1 MAKVRIGFS
10 TQFELENELV
20 GIGTDNPTNTLQALG
35 NIHVPNAKAVGVST
49 FTTFDGFVDTKAAI
63 SGAGGAKSGSISG
76 EIVIEG
82 EVTVSTGTTFTS
94 GPENLTVT
102 DNFTLPGISD
112 DKPSV
117 GTMRFN
123 ENLGSLEFYTGVE
136 WKAVNSYVD
145 MGSRGR
151 AVFAGGGSPYEYPA
165 HVGYLSGRIIDY
177 VQIATTGNA
186 VNFGDLTQF
195 SRHMAGLSNSIRG
208 VIYHG
213 SATPGD
219 NNVIDKITI
228 ASAGNAVDFGLIDG
242 TDTYAKSGAA
252 SSTRGVFTGG
262 SPAITDIDYVEIMT
276 DGNSVDFGDLSAA
289 RSASQNCCDGKRV
302 IVAGGR
308 NPGGMDSIESFM
320 IASKGNV
327 SSDFGELSTRRC
339 NGFGFSNSV
348 RGLFGAGKDG
358 PSRISEGWVESLII
372 ASGGKA
378 VYFGD
383 CFTGSYVQGSAS
395 QTRGVFGGGS
405 MPGPAVVNVIEYVTI
420 ESAGNSTDFGD
431 LTRKCY
437 DPAAISDSHGG
448 LGGY

>member
-10 TQFELENELV
+10 TELNIGSEV
-20 GIGTDNPTNTLQALG
+20 SGIGTDNPTNTKQVLG
-35 NIHVPNAKAVGVST
+35 NIHATNTKAIGVST
-49 FTTFDGFVDTKAAI
+49 FTTFDGFVDTQARIQGDGGGK
-63 SGAGGAKSGSISG
+63 SGATSG
-76 EIVIEG
+76 EIIIEG
-82 EVTVSTGTTFTS
+82 DVTVSSGTTFTS

-102 DNFTLPGISD
+102 DSFTLPGISD

-117 GTMRFN
+117 GTTRFN
-123 ENLGSLEFYTGVE
+123 ERLGALEFYTGVE
-136 WKAVNSYVD
+136 WRAVNSYVD
-145 MGSRGR
+145 NGNRGR
-151 AVFAGGGSPYEYPA
+151 AVFAGGGSPLEYPA
-165 HVGYLSGRIIDY
+165 NVGYLSGKIIDY
-177 VQIATTGNA
+177 VQIVTTGNA
-186 VNFGDLTQF
+186 IDFGVLTQH
-195 SRHMAGLSNSIRG
+195 SRHMAGLSNHIRG

-228 ASAGNAVDFGLIDG
+228 ASAGNAMDFGLIDG
-242 TDTYAKSGAA
+242 TDTYAKSAAA

-276 DGNSVDFGDLSAA
+276 DGNSKDFGDLSVA

-308 NPGGMDSIESFM
+308 NPAGMDSIESFM

-327 SSDFGELSTRRC
+327 SSEFGELSTRRC

-358 PSRISEGWVESLII
+358 PSRISEGWVESLTI

-383 CFTGSYVQGSAS
+383 CFTGSYVQGAAS

-405 MPGPAVVNVIEYVTI
+405 MPGPAIVNVIEYVTI

-431 LTRKCY
+431 LNRKCY
-437 DPAAISDSHGG
+437 DPAAISDCHGG
-448 LGGY
+448 LGGF